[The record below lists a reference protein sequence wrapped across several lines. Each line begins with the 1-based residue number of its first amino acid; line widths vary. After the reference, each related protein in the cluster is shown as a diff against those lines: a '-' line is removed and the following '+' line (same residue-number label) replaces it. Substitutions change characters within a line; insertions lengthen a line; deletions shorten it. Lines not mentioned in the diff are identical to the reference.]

1 MSNKVYEI
9 LVVMLFFSIIVVS
22 IQGVRCT
29 PELPPPPSDYIDEVD
44 VSNFTQK
51 LWTIAVSR
59 DMLDIFERITKR
71 ITGDRRFTLDRR
83 ERIITKYLK
92 PERRSNQRR
101 KSTIS

>member
-44 VSNFTQK
+44 VSNFT
-51 LWTIAVSR
+51 
-59 DMLDIFERITKR
+59 
-71 ITGDRRFTLDRR
+71 
-83 ERIITKYLK
+83 
-92 PERRSNQRR
+92 
-101 KSTIS
+101 